1 MRGLLIKDYRLLWN
15 QRRTLGIMML
25 IWAIVV
31 FTNTNPA
38 FAVSY
43 LIFSCSILAINT
55 VSYDQHEN
63 GIIFLLSLPISR
75 KQYAQEKYLLLL
87 INLMAAVLISV
98 LFIWLPGNIEGIEV
112 MFLIGV
118 AVLIIS
124 VMLPVSL
131 KFGAEKGRLVIIS
144 FCAVICIVGVWSEK
158 LAQMTGIDIDHML
171 DVFFSQKAMY
181 LNLECILVCICA
193 LVISYGI
200 ASTHMVRKEY

>member
-75 KQYAQEKYLLLL
+75 KQYVQEKYLLLL

-118 AVLIIS
+118 V
-124 VMLPVSL
+124 
-131 KFGAEKGRLVIIS
+131 
-144 FCAVICIVGVWSEK
+144 
-158 LAQMTGIDIDHML
+158 
-171 DVFFSQKAMY
+171 
-181 LNLECILVCICA
+181 
-193 LVISYGI
+193 
-200 ASTHMVRKEY
+200 VRES

>member
-1 MRGLLIKDYRLLWN
+1 
-15 QRRTLGIMML
+15 MML

-75 KQYAQEKYLLLL
+75 KQYVQEKYLLLL

-98 LFIWLPGNIEGIEV
+98 LFIWLPRNIEGIEV

-131 KFGAEKGRLVIIS
+131 IFGAEKGRLVIIA
-144 FCAVICIVGVWSEK
+144 FGAVICIVGVWGEK

>member
-63 GIIFLLSLPISR
+63 GIIFCCHFQS
-75 KQYAQEKYLLLL
+75 A
-87 INLMAAVLISV
+87 
-98 LFIWLPGNIEGIEV
+98 GNS
-112 MFLIGV
+112 MR
-118 AVLIIS
+118 
-124 VMLPVSL
+124 
-131 KFGAEKGRLVIIS
+131 GRS
-144 FCAVICIVGVWSEK
+144 IC
-158 LAQMTGIDIDHML
+158 
-171 DVFFSQKAMY
+171 FY
-181 LNLECILVCICA
+181 
-193 LVISYGI
+193 
-200 ASTHMVRKEY
+200 

>member
-1 MRGLLIKDYRLLWN
+1 M
-15 QRRTLGIMML
+15 
-25 IWAIVV
+25 
-31 FTNTNPA
+31 
-38 FAVSY
+38 
-43 LIFSCSILAINT
+43 
-55 VSYDQHEN
+55 
-63 GIIFLLSLPISR
+63 SLPISR
-75 KQYAQEKYLLLL
+75 KQYAREKYLLLL

-124 VMLPVSL
+124 VLLPVSL
-131 KFGAEKGRLVIIS
+131 IFGAEKGRLVIIA
-144 FCAVICIVGVWSEK
+144 FGAVICIVGVWSEK
-158 LAQMTGIDIDHML
+158 LAQMTGIDIEHML

>member
-124 VMLPVSL
+124 VMQPVSL
-131 KFGAEKGRLVIIS
+131 IFGAEKGRLVIIA
-144 FCAVICIVGVWSEK
+144 FGAVICIVGVWSEK

>member
-63 GIIFLLSLPISR
+63 GIIFLFSLPISR
-75 KQYAQEKYLLLL
+75 KQYVQEKYLLFL
-87 INLMAAVLISV
+87 INLMAAVLISA
-98 LFIWLPGNIEGIEV
+98 LFIWIPGNIEGIAM
-112 MFLIGV
+112 MFLIGM
-118 AVLIIS
+118 AVLVIS
-124 VMLPVSL
+124 VMMPVSL
-131 KFGAEKGRLVIIS
+131 IFGAEKGRLVIIA
-144 FCAVICIVGVWSEK
+144 FGAVICIVGVWSEK
-158 LAQMTGIDIDHML
+158 LAQMTGIDIEHIL
-171 DVFFSQKAMY
+171 DVFFS
-181 LNLECILVCICA
+181 
-193 LVISYGI
+193 
-200 ASTHMVRKEY
+200 

>member
-124 VMLPVSL
+124 VMLPVL
-131 KFGAEKGRLVIIS
+131 LIFGAEKGRLVIIA
-144 FCAVICIVGVWSEK
+144 FGAVICIVGVWSEK
-158 LAQMTGIDIDHML
+158 LAQMTGIDIEHML

>member
-75 KQYAQEKYLLLL
+75 KQYVQEKYLLLL
-87 INLMAAVLISV
+87 INLMAA
-98 LFIWLPGNIEGIEV
+98 
-112 MFLIGV
+112 
-118 AVLIIS
+118 A
-124 VMLPVSL
+124 
-131 KFGAEKGRLVIIS
+131 
-144 FCAVICIVGVWSEK
+144 
-158 LAQMTGIDIDHML
+158 
-171 DVFFSQKAMY
+171 SQKY
-181 LNLECILVCICA
+181 
-193 LVISYGI
+193 
-200 ASTHMVRKEY
+200 

>member
-75 KQYAQEKYLLLL
+75 KQYVQEKYLLLL

-118 AVLIIS
+118 VVLVRA

-131 KFGAEKGRLVIIS
+131 IFGAEKGRLVIIA
-144 FCAVICIVGVWSEK
+144 FGAVICIVGVWSEK
-158 LAQMTGIDIDHML
+158 LAQMTGIDIEHML

>member
-75 KQYAQEKYLLLL
+75 KQYVQEKYLLLL

-118 AVLIIS
+118 VVLGNIS
-124 VMLPVSL
+124 DAMR
-131 KFGAEKGRLVIIS
+131 F
-144 FCAVICIVGVWSEK
+144 
-158 LAQMTGIDIDHML
+158 TDIWCGEGQAGNYSIWCGDL
-171 DVFFSQKAMY
+171 Y
-181 LNLECILVCICA
+181 CWCLE
-193 LVISYGI
+193 
-200 ASTHMVRKEY
+200 

>member
-75 KQYAQEKYLLLL
+75 KQYVQEKYLLLL

-118 AVLIIS
+118 VVLVIS

-131 KFGAEKGRLVIIS
+131 IFGEEKGRLVIIA
-144 FCAVICIVGVWSEK
+144 FGAVICIVGVWSEK

>member
-31 FTNTNPA
+31 FTKTNPA

-75 KQYAQEKYLLLL
+75 KQYVQEKYLLLL

-98 LFIWLPGNIEGIEV
+98 LFIWLPRNIEGIEV

-131 KFGAEKGRLVIIS
+131 IFGAEKVAAVLGVHS
-144 FCAVICIVGVWSEK
+144 FHEVVW
-158 LAQMTGIDIDHML
+158 
-171 DVFFSQKAMY
+171 
-181 LNLECILVCICA
+181 
-193 LVISYGI
+193 
-200 ASTHMVRKEY
+200 

>member
-75 KQYAQEKYLLLL
+75 KQYVQEKYLLLL

-118 AVLIIS
+118 VVLVIS

-131 KFGAEKGRLVIIS
+131 IFG
-144 FCAVICIVGVWSEK
+144 AVICIVGVWSEK